1 MRTPL
6 LPTRALAAAAAALLL
21 HLAPAAAQ
29 QPAEGADSAN
39 VALPAASPLLPADH
53 WAVRAAA
60 RAEALG
66 LAPGYH
72 PAQRSVP
79 RAAVGEALRQAEAA
93 AEGRGPALAAL
104 ARGWRERFV
113 EEFREADGADRGP
126 AALLG
131 SAAGGGYERRGGVA
145 EPGAGLFGR
154 RTGPVTLPLR
164 GTLVGTATVAAAL
177 TPSLAAV
184 AEPRV
189 SEDGVTVPRWDVT
202 AGWGPVAL
210 SVGQEPVGYG
220 PGEGGGIVLSGARAL
235 PRVQVETSRP
245 LALPGPLRHLGA
257 ASFHTSVTRLD
268 ERRHPGDPYLWGM
281 RVALR
286 PHPRLTVGINRA
298 SIFGGDSVATEVGPG
313 SVGRMLLGILSDDF
327 ENQVVAAEFR
337 YRLPT
342 ESVLPLTLY
351 LEWGAD
357 DGAGAWWDVPARVLG
372 AYVPAVPGL
381 PAFAAG
387 AEYTSF
393 ATLCCGN
400 PGWYTHAAQPG
411 GWAAEGAILGHPLGG
426 EGQEFLLYSHADL
439 AGSRLRL
446 QGRAFRRE
454 RGREGYDAFARAGN
468 LFAPERAG
476 WSTGASLAAWWR
488 VAPRTELRLRAL
500 REVGSEWRSHELD
513 LNASVLF

>member
-1 MRTPL
+1 MRKALPL
-6 LPTRALAAAAAALLL
+6 SRPLAAAAAALLL
-21 HLAPAAAQ
+21 HLAPAPAAAQ
-29 QPAEGADSAN
+29 QPAGGGAA
-39 VALPAASPLLPADH
+39 ALPAASPPLPADH
-53 WAVRAAA
+53 WATRAAD

-66 LAPGYH
+66 LVPGYL

-79 RAAVGEALRQAEAA
+79 RAAVGEALRTAAFEAEA
-93 AEGRGPALAAL
+93 RHPRLAAL

-113 EEFREADGADRGP
+113 EEFPEADGAERG
-126 AALLG
+126 AAAMLG
-131 SAAGGGYERRGGVA
+131 SAIGGGYERRGGGA
-145 EPGAGLFGR
+145 EPGAGLFER
-154 RTGPVTLPLR
+154 RTGPSPLPLHS
-164 GTLVGTATVAAAL
+164 TLVLTSTVAGAL

-184 AEPRV
+184 AEPRL
-189 SEDGVTVPRWDVT
+189 SEEGVRIPRWDLV

-210 SVGQEPVGYG
+210 SLGEEPVGYG
-220 PGEGGGIVLSGARAL
+220 PAAGGGIVLSGARAL
-235 PRVQVETSRP
+235 PRAQVETTRP
-245 LALPGPLRHLGA
+245 LALPGFLRRLGPV
-257 ASFHTSVTRLD
+257 SLHTFLTRLD

-281 RVALR
+281 RAAVR

-313 SVGRMLLGILSDDF
+313 SVGRMLLGMLSDDF

-342 ESVLPLTLY
+342 ERVLPVTLY

-372 AYVPAVPGL
+372 AYVPAVPGA
-381 PAFAAG
+381 PAVAAG
-387 AEYTSF
+387 AEYASF

-411 GWAAEGAILGHPLGG
+411 GWAAEGATLGHPLGG
-426 EGQEFLLYSHADL
+426 EGREFLLYSHADL
-439 AGSRLRL
+439 VDARLRL
-446 QGRAFRRE
+446 EGRAFRRE
-454 RGREGYDAFARAGN
+454 RGREGYDLAVRAGN

-476 WSTGASLAAWWR
+476 WSTGASLGAHWR
-488 VAPRTELRLRAL
+488 ATPRTELRLRAL

>member
-1 MRTPL
+1 MRTARP
-6 LPTRALAAAAAALLL
+6 PGRALAAAAALLL

-29 QPAEGADSAN
+29 QPAEGGA

-66 LAPGYH
+66 LAPGYL

-79 RAAVGEALRQAEAA
+79 RAAVGEALRQAVLAA
-93 AEGRGPALAAL
+93 GERDPGLAAL

-113 EEFREADGADRGP
+113 EEFPEAAGADRGP

-131 SAAGGGYERRGGVA
+131 SAAGAGYERSGGTA

-154 RTGPVTLPLR
+154 RTGPTLRPLHS
-164 GTLVGTATVAAAL
+164 TPVGTATVAAAL

-184 AEPRV
+184 AEPRL
-189 SEDGVTVPRWDVT
+189 SEDGVRVPRWDLT

-210 SVGQEPVGYG
+210 SVGEEPVGYG
-220 PGEGGGIVLSGARAL
+220 PAEGGGIVLSGARAL
-235 PRVQVETSRP
+235 PRAQVETSRP
-245 LALPGPLRHLGA
+245 LALPGYLRHLGP
-257 ASFHTSVTRLD
+257 ASFHTFLTRLD

-286 PHPRLTVGINRA
+286 PHARLTVGINRA
-298 SIFGGDSVATEVGPG
+298 SIFGGDSVTTPATAERL
-313 SVGRMLLGILSDDF
+313 GRMVLGFLSPDF

-342 ESVLPLTLY
+342 ESLLPLTLY

-357 DGAGAWWDVPARVLG
+357 DGAGAWWDVPARVVG
-372 AYVPAVPGL
+372 AYVPAVPGA
-381 PAFAAG
+381 PAVGAG

-393 ATLCCGN
+393 AALCCGN

-411 GWAAEGAILGHPLGG
+411 GWAAEGAVLGHPLGG
-426 EGQEFLLYSHADL
+426 EGRELLLYSHADL
-439 AGSRLRL
+439 ADARLRL
-446 QGRAFRRE
+446 EGRAFRRE
-454 RGREGYDAFARAGN
+454 RGREGYDAFVRAGN
-468 LFAPERAG
+468 LFAPELAG

>member
-1 MRTPL
+1 
-6 LPTRALAAAAAALLL
+6 
-21 HLAPAAAQ
+21 
-29 QPAEGADSAN
+29 

-79 RAAVGEALRQAEAA
+79 RAAVGEALRQAALAA
-93 AEGRGPALAAL
+93 GERDPALSAL

-113 EEFREADGADRGP
+113 EEFPEAERADR
-126 AALLG
+126 AAVALLG
-131 SAAGGGYERRGGVA
+131 SAAGAGYERRGGTA
-145 EPGAGLFGR
+145 EPGAGLFDR
-154 RTGPVTLPLR
+154 RTGPTFLPLR
-164 GTLVGTATVAAAL
+164 STAVGTATLAAAA
-177 TPSLAAV
+177 TPWLAAV
-184 AEPRV
+184 AEPRL
-189 SEDGVTVPRWDVT
+189 SEDGVRVPRWDLT
-202 AGWGPVAL
+202 AGLGPVAL
-210 SVGQEPVGYG
+210 SVGREPVGYG
-220 PGEGGGIVLSGARAL
+220 PAEGGGIVLSGARAL
-235 PRVQVETSRP
+235 PRAQLETTRP
-245 LALPGPLRHLGA
+245 LVLPGFLRVLGP
-257 ASFHTSVTRLD
+257 ASFHTFATRLD

-281 RVALR
+281 RFALR
-286 PHPRLTVGINRA
+286 PHPRLTVGVNRA
-298 SIFGGDSVATEVGPG
+298 SIFGGDSVTTPAT
-313 SVGRMLLGILSDDF
+313 VGRLGKMVLGFLSPDF

-342 ESVLPLTLY
+342 ERVLPLTLY

-372 AYVPAVPGL
+372 AYVPVVPGL
-381 PAFAAG
+381 PAVGAG

-439 AGSRLRL
+439 SDARLRL
-446 QGRAFRRE
+446 EGRAFRRE
-454 RGREGYDAFARAGN
+454 RGREGYDSFVRAGN
-468 LFAPERAG
+468 LFAPDRAG
-476 WSTGASLAAWWR
+476 WSTGASLGAWWR

-513 LNASVLF
+513 LNASVFF

>member
-1 MRTPL
+1 MRTSSTPA
-6 LPTRALAAAAAALLL
+6 RALAAAAAALVL
-21 HLAPAAAQ
+21 HLAPAPAAAQ
-29 QPAEGADSAN
+29 QPADGGA
-39 VALPAASPLLPADH
+39 VALPAASPLLPPDH
-53 WAVRAAA
+53 WAVRAAD

-79 RAAVGEALRQAEAA
+79 RAAVGEALRQAALSGE
-93 AEGRGPALAAL
+93 ERGPGLAAL

-113 EEFREADGADRGP
+113 EEFPEAEGAGRGP
-126 AALLG
+126 VALLG

-154 RTGPVTLPLR
+154 RTGPAILPLSN
-164 GTLVGTATVAAAL
+164 TLVGTAMLAASW
-177 TPSLAAV
+177 TESLAAV

-189 SEDGVTVPRWDVT
+189 SEDGVTVPRWDLT
-202 AGWGPVAL
+202 AGWGAVAL
-210 SVGQEPVGYG
+210 SVGEEPVGYG
-220 PGEGGGIVLSGARAL
+220 PGEGGGVVLSGARAL

-245 LALPGPLRHLGA
+245 LALPGYLRHLGPV
-257 ASFHTSVTRLD
+257 SFHTSLTRLD

-313 SVGRMLLGILSDDF
+313 SVGRMLLGILSQDF

-342 ESVLPLTLY
+342 DRVLPLTLY

-381 PAFAAG
+381 PVVAAG

-393 ATLCCGN
+393 AALCCGN

-426 EGQEFLLYSHADL
+426 EGQELLLYSHADL

-446 QGRAFRRE
+446 EGRAFRRE
-454 RGREGYDAFARAGN
+454 RGREGYDAFPRAGN

-476 WSTGASLAAWWR
+476 WSTGASLGAWWR